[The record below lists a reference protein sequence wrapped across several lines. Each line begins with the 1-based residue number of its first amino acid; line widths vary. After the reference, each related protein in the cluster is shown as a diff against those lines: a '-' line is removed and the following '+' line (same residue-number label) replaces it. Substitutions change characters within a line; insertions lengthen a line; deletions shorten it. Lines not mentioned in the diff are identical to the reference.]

1 MASLQNNKSNYPKNI
16 GIIMDGNGRWA
27 KANKLKV
34 TQGHERGVGVVKDI
48 VKECIEKNIQSL
60 TIYAFSSENWSRPK
74 NEVNGIKSLIVK
86 AIADQVPELIEQGV
100 MLNFFGD
107 VESFGYEIQR
117 KTADAINDTLQEN
130 PTLRLNVAL
139 GYGGRKDLVDVCKE
153 LAFDYAA
160 GYIDCDEIDE
170 DMIASISKVPDDNID
185 LIIRTGGDKRLSN
198 FLLFQAAYAEIMFID
213 TLWPDFTRDD
223 FAKCLDSFKKVN
235 RRFGKR
241 I

>member
-1 MASLQNNKSNYPKNI
+1 MVKKIILASKS
-16 GIIMDGNGRWA
+16 
-27 KANKLKV
+27 KV
-34 TQGHERGVGVVKDI
+34 RKDI
-48 VKECIEKNIQSL
+48 LEKHNIICEVKPSN
-60 TIYAFSSENWSRPK
+60 
-74 NEVNGIKSLIVK
+74 
-86 AIADQVPELIEQGV
+86 
-100 MLNFFGD
+100 
-107 VESFGYEIQR
+107 
-117 KTADAINDTLQEN
+117 
-130 PTLRLNVAL
+130 
-139 GYGGRKDLVDVCKE
+139 
-153 LAFDYAA
+153 
-160 GYIDCDEIDE
+160 IDE